1 VNPLKFAK
9 RYARSE
15 TMAALASA
23 FNDGEATVWRAL
35 KGVEA

>member
-1 VNPLKFAK
+1 VRPLKFAE

-23 FNDGEATVWRAL
+23 FNVGKATVWWAL
-35 KGVEA
+35 RGVEA

>member
-1 VNPLKFAK
+1 VNPLKFAE
-9 RYARSE
+9 RYARRG

-23 FNDGEATVWRAL
+23 FNVGETTVWRAL

>member
-1 VNPLKFAK
+1 VKPLKFAE

-23 FNDGEATVWRAL
+23 FNVGETTVWRAL
-35 KGVEA
+35 KGVGA